1 MIRLHSSLQV
11 CLLAGSLVWTVN
23 LAAEPALPSKDRLQ
37 SSPVLRHLRPNPVAA
52 APRTPAEETVAQMYV
67 PEGFRVSLIA
77 SEPEVHQPIAFA
89 FDDRGRLWVAEGY
102 SYPTKRPAGKGQ
114 DRLVIFEDKN
124 GDGQFESKKVFIEGL
139 NLVSG
144 FELGYGGVWVGAAP
158 ELLFIPDQNHDDV
171 PDAAPEVLLD
181 GFGYQDTHECLNS
194 FLWGPDGWLY
204 GNQGV
209 FNLAYIG
216 KPGSPKEKRT
226 ELRAGVW
233 RYHPIRRE
241 FEIFAHGG
249 SNPWGLDYDDEGQL
263 FMTHCRSYFGRGCTT
278 HVLPGGVFWNQSN
291 ANYPPYVLADPPEG
305 FPQLQNYLLASARY
319 DHGAGGAGVQ
329 GSDAIYGGHSHVG
342 TLIYLGDNWPDAYR
356 GHVFTH
362 NLGGHQ
368 INHQINERL
377 GSGYNTV
384 HSGKDQL
391 FCTDPRYVPV
401 DLQTG
406 PDGAVYVIDWYDLQH
421 CHNPNTERWDRSNGR
436 IYRID
441 YASTYRPVHV
451 DLGRMSDD
459 DLVGLFAHK
468 NRWYGRTA
476 QRLLTERA
484 NAHRLAAS
492 TSERLRQE
500 ASGGKEAIT
509 RLHALWA
516 LYGIESGAT
525 GTTVSLLKDSDA
537 AVRAWAV
544 RFVSESASKVPRA
557 PIQLA
562 AMAKS
567 EPAASVRLALA
578 SAALRL
584 PDKLAWQILETLS
597 GRAEDAEDRHLP
609 TLLWQ
614 GIARRMATAPAR
626 ALEIAKSTPIPLLA
640 DWIYWYAARSSDA
653 GLTQALESLN
663 KAQGDSLRRR
673 MAVLVHAL
681 GSRGNLTTPPALW
694 GRLSSALY
702 ANPDPQ
708 LRRQA
713 EYLGVACGDR
723 TRFAAL
729 RASLANPSAEAAE
742 RQHAFR
748 TLGRAL
754 DTESLP
760 SFLPLLEDAA
770 FRARVIPIVAR
781 FGDPRV
787 ADSLIRL
794 LESWPLAE
802 QQAALNALTSRPSF
816 GLTLIEAVQSGK
828 VKRDR
833 LTSFHLRRLQTL
845 DNPELQKRLAA
856 VWGRMGSTSAEK
868 QARITTLEKTV
879 DEAPLWAYD
888 GRAGQQQFMKLCSQ
902 CHRIG
907 NDGARIGP
915 ELTGAGKH
923 GTRYL
928 VENII
933 DPNAVIG
940 ADFQVTT
947 LETKQGEVISGLV
960 TSRSPESVTLRTTA
974 EQVVI
979 ARKEIV
985 KESTSENSLMPEGLL
1000 DSLSEREQI
1009 ELIKYLREH

>member
-1 MIRLHSSLQV
+1 MIRVHLGLQA
-11 CLLAGSLVWTVN
+11 CLLAGSLFWSVQ
-23 LAAEPALPSKDRLQ
+23 LSAEPALPSKDRLQ
-37 SSPVLRHLRPNPVAA
+37 SSPVLRHLKPNPIAS
-52 APRTPAEETVAQMYV
+52 APRTPAEETVAQMHV

-102 SYPTKRPAGKGQ
+102 SYPTKRPAGKGL
-114 DRLVIFEDKN
+114 DRLVIFEDKD
-124 GDGQFESKKVFIEGL
+124 GDGQFETKKVFIEGL

-171 PDAAPEVLLD
+171 PDGAPQILLD

-216 KPGSPKEKRT
+216 KPGSPREKRT

-233 RYHPIRRE
+233 RYHPVRRE
-241 FEIFAHGG
+241 FEIFANGG

-291 ANYPPYVLADPPEG
+291 ANYPPYILADPPEG
-305 FPQLQNYLLASARY
+305 FPQLQNFLLASARY

-384 HSGKDQL
+384 HAGKDQL

-436 IYRID
+436 IYRIE
-441 YASTYRPVHV
+441 YSSTYRPTHV
-451 DLGRMSDD
+451 DLGHMNDEE
-459 DLVGLFAHK
+459 LVGLLSHK

-476 QRLLTERA
+476 QRLLTERSV
-484 NAHRLAAS
+484 AHSLAEPTVA
-492 TSERLRQE
+492 RLRMDVSGSKD
-500 ASGGKEAIT
+500 ASA
-509 RLHALWA
+509 RLRALWA
-516 LYGIESGAT
+516 LHGTESDASE
-525 GTTVSLLKDSDA
+525 TTLAALKDADA
-537 AVRAWAV
+537 SVRTWAV
-544 RFVSESASKVPRA
+544 RFVSESQSTKSRSAVA
-557 PIQLA
+557 LA
-562 AMAKS
+562 GMAAS
-567 EPAASVRLALA
+567 EPSAQVRLALA

-584 PDKLAWQILETLS
+584 PDKPAWQILESLS
-597 GRAEDAEDRHLP
+597 GRAEDADDRNLP

-614 GIARRMATAPAR
+614 GIAKRMPASPDR
-626 ALEIAKSTPIPLLA
+626 ALTIAKSTPIPLLA
-640 DWIYWYAARSSDA
+640 DWIYWYAARLSDQ
-653 GLTQALESLN
+653 GLTRALESLN
-663 KAQGDSLRRR
+663 KTQGDLLRRR
-673 MAVLVHAL
+673 MAILVHAL
-681 GSRGNLTTPPALW
+681 GSRGNLTTPPAIW
-694 GRLSSALY
+694 GRLSSTLY
-702 ANPDPQ
+702 ANPDTQ

-723 TRFAAL
+723 TRFGAL
-729 RASLANPSAEAAE
+729 RAALSNPGTDASE

-754 DTESLP
+754 DSDSLP
-760 SFLPLLEDAA
+760 AFLPLLEDSA
-770 FRARVIPIVAR
+770 FRARVIPVLAR

-787 ADSLIRL
+787 ADGLIRN
-794 LESWPLAE
+794 LEAWPLAE
-802 QQAALNALTSRPSF
+802 QQAALNALTGRASF
-816 GLTLIEAVQSGK
+816 GLALIDAVQSGT

-833 LTSFHLRRLQTL
+833 LTSFHLRRLQSL
-845 DNPELQKRLAA
+845 DNSELQKRLTA

-868 QARITTLEKTV
+868 QARINALEKIV

-888 GRAGQQQFMKLCSQ
+888 GRAGQQQFKKLCSQ
-902 CHRIG
+902 CHRVG

-960 TSRSPESVTLRTTA
+960 TSRSPDSITLRTTA

-985 KESTSENSLMPEGLL
+985 KESTSDNSLMPEGLL

-1009 ELIKYLREH
+1009 ELIKFLREH